1 MGDYSRD
8 GTVVEYA
15 VQSMMK
21 GKSLASAARST
32 AKKFDGHQNLFIG
45 AGDDISIDPK
55 VLEEAL
61 WGRLVDFATAAVP
74 KLKQGKEHYALLSTL
89 SHFQQPSKMRAEL
102 KGRIITALGGDPF
115 PNDDGS

>member
-21 GKSLASAARST
+21 GRSLTSAARST
-32 AKKFDGHQNLFIG
+32 AKKFNGTQNLFIG
-45 AGDDISIDPK
+45 SMDDISIDGAE
-55 VLEEAL
+55 LEDAL

-74 KLKQGKEHYALLSTL
+74 KLRAGKEHFALLGTL
-89 SHFQQPSKMRAEL
+89 QHFNQQPKLRAEL
-102 KGRIITALGGDPF
+102 KKRIIAAVGGDPF